1 MLCFFETCGRSL
13 HACQYRF
20 LFFFFSL
27 LLVQASSVAA
37 LLDGGVS
44 GTPLAAAS
52 ILCVAQSPAVDVV
65 AVGLR

>member
-1 MLCFFETCGRSL
+1 M
-13 HACQYRF
+13 
-20 LFFFFSL
+20 
-27 LLVQASSVAA
+27 QASSVAA

-52 ILCVAQSPAVDVV
+52 IVCVAQSPAVDVV

>member
-1 MLCFFETCGRSL
+1 MLSFFAFLSILTSL
-13 HACQYRF
+13 
-20 LFFFFSL
+20 FSL
-27 LLVQASSVAA
+27 LLMQASSVAA

-52 ILCVAQSPAVDVV
+52 IVCVAQSPAVDVV